1 MHSCRG
7 VLYFLAYFI
16 PMKLRPVDTSG
27 WTSCITEYK
36 TLLIPDELLQA
47 LNWKP
52 YTHVDYE
59 VKEGSLIIRK
69 APSN

>member
-1 MHSCRG
+1 
-7 VLYFLAYFI
+7 
-16 PMKLRPVDTSG
+16 MKLRPVDTSG
-27 WTSCITEYK
+27 WTSCITEDK
-36 TLLIPDELLQA
+36 TLLIPNELLQA

-52 YTHVDYE
+52 YTNVDYE